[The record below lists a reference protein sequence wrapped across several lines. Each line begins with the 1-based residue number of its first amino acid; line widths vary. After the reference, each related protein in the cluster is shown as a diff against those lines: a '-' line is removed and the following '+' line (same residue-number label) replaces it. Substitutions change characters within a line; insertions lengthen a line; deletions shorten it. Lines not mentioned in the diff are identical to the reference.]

1 MKIYLSLL
9 FLVLTGC
16 SQSPSQN
23 LKASGQNAS
32 GAAVNS
38 ASAVSHGAA
47 ASGQIA
53 SGAVAVPFKAVGAV
67 GSLSNKAGDGLLN
80 ASGMNNKLE
89 VSDDA
94 VSAGAPP
101 SAE

>member
-9 FLVLTGC
+9 FLLLTGC

-23 LKASGQNAS
+23 LQASGQNAS
-32 GAAVNS
+32 AATVNS
-38 ASAVSHGAA
+38 ANAASHGAA

-53 SGAVAVPFKAVGAV
+53 SGVVAVPFKAVGAV
-67 GSLSNKAGDGLLN
+67 GTLSDKAGDSLLK
-80 ASGMNNKLE
+80 ASGMNQKLE
-89 VSDDA
+89 VSDDI